1 MHYLDIA
8 QIRVIVVQPDFS
20 LARVMNSCGDAIEV
34 GDFVIPLEPI
44 AVPTPPRPRPFS
56 PTMTTNSG
64 VKGMIVSTKSV
75 LLNFGSMFR
84 MSDEIPG
91 VRGNDRLG
99 VTERGI
105 AAAGSIVYI
114 NLGQDQN
121 VKPGDIFIV
130 YRNVD
135 FDERLFPAPREI
147 ERLRTRAHGGRRD
160 HCDAGRRARFS
171 GRRDLCFGRLVLRGC
186 RRAKVTCAVSLPSI
200 PARDWE
206 TR

>member
-1 MHYLDIA
+1 
-8 QIRVIVVQPDFS
+8 
-20 LARVMNSCGDAIEV
+20 
-34 GDFVIPLEPI
+34 
-44 AVPTPPRPRPFS
+44 
-56 PTMTTNSG
+56 
-64 VKGMIVSTKSV
+64 MIVSAKSV

-114 NLGQDQN
+114 DLGQDQN

-147 ERLRTRAHGGRRD
+147 ERLNRAHGRRRD
-160 HCDAGRRARFS
+160 HCHAGRRARFG
-171 GRRDLCFGRLVLRGC
+171 GRRDLCYGCLVLRGC
-186 RRAKVTCAVSLPSI
+186 CRAKVTCVRQFAEYPGL
-200 PARDWE
+200 DWD